1 MPDHFKGLIVILV
14 LATAVFVFARRPA
27 LTIMEAV
34 DFTRR
39 RNLWFALTL
48 VAFLS
53 SNYWLYTFV
62 AILLLLKANR
72 RETNPPA
79 LFYFILFALPMDNAQ
94 IPGMGLFSALF
105 ELNHTRILEIV
116 ILLPVF
122 FSLHRQSNALS
133 FGKALSDKL
142 LASYLL
148 LTVVLYLRDSTLTG
162 GLRQAFYLFLD
173 VFLPYAVFSRSLKNL
188 QAFRDVL
195 MSFVLA
201 VMVLSL
207 IAIFEFFKHWLLY
220 QPLISAL
227 QLEGGDTAAISRD
240 GMLRVIAS
248 TGYPIVLGYIMVVG
262 MGFYLFLRGKIKQTL
277 MRRLGTILLTGGL
290 IVPLSRGPWLGAAVL
305 MFVFIATG
313 RYAARR
319 LMILALAAMLSFP
332 LISLLPG
339 SERVINLLP
348 FIGSTGK
355 ENVDYREKLI
365 TNSMIVIQ
373 RNPWFGSTD
382 FLESPEMEAMRQGQ
396 GIIDVVNSYIAIA
409 LQTGFTG
416 LGLFVAF
423 FALTLIGIFRAMRSI
438 SSKDSEDYLL
448 GRVLLAT
455 LLAIMVIIVT
465 ASSTLFI
472 PIVYWSVAGMGV
484 AYAQMVRKQSV
495 KNN

>member
-1 MPDHFKGLIVILV
+1 
-14 LATAVFVFARRPA
+14 
-27 LTIMEAV
+27 
-34 DFTRR
+34 
-39 RNLWFALTL
+39 
-48 VAFLS
+48 
-53 SNYWLYTFV
+53 
-62 AILLLLKANR
+62 
-72 RETNPPA
+72 
-79 LFYFILFALPMDNAQ
+79 
-94 IPGMGLFSALF
+94 
-105 ELNHTRILEIV
+105 
-116 ILLPVF
+116 
-122 FSLHRQSNALS
+122 
-133 FGKALSDKL
+133 
-142 LASYLL
+142 
-148 LTVVLYLRDSTLTG
+148 
-162 GLRQAFYLFLD
+162 
-173 VFLPYAVFSRSLKNL
+173 
-188 QAFRDVL
+188 
-195 MSFVLA
+195 
-201 VMVLSL
+201 
-207 IAIFEFFKHWLLY
+207 
-220 QPLISAL
+220 
-227 QLEGGDTAAISRD
+227 
-240 GMLRVIAS
+240 
-248 TGYPIVLGYIMVVG
+248 
-262 MGFYLFLRGKIKQTL
+262 